1 MVSGRRWKG
10 MERDELD
17 TILQVVENPVRRKII
32 KRLSREPAYELQLSK
47 ELGLGQSLVAKHLKV
62 MKGAGLVSFA
72 SEKSEKGPPR
82 RRYSLAKGVSITMDL
97 GPNLFIEKGMAIE
110 ARPKG
115 RRSELAG
122 RLRRRVEDVA
132 EAVDDSEK
140 ISSLSRV
147 LGEVDERIE
156 EIEEERTELL
166 GVRNLAM
173 HEAARVAS
181 RFEELNTRKVLL
193 HVLDEHER
201 EVDRISEALN
211 LREFSVRSILEE
223 LEDYLG

>member
-1 MVSGRRWKG
+1 
-10 MERDELD
+10 MESDELD
-17 TILQVVENPVRRKII
+17 TVLQVVENPVRRRII

-62 MKGAGLVSFA
+62 MKGAGLVTFA
-72 SEKSEKGPPR
+72 SEKSESGPPR
-82 RRYSLAKGVSITMDL
+82 RRYSLARGISITMDL
-97 GPNLFIEKGMAIE
+97 GPNLFIERGTAIE
-110 ARPKG
+110 ARPRG

-122 RLRRRVEDVA
+122 RLWKRVEDA
-132 EAVDDSEK
+132 SEDADDAEK
-140 ISSLSRV
+140 ISGLSQV
-147 LGEVDERIE
+147 LSEVDERIE

-181 RFEELNTRKVLL
+181 RFDELDTRKVLL
-193 HVLDEHER
+193 HVLDEHEK

-223 LEDYLG
+223 LEDYL

>member
-1 MVSGRRWKG
+1 

-17 TILQVVENPVRRKII
+17 EILQVVENPIRRRII

-62 MKGAGLVSFA
+62 MKEAGLVTIA
-72 SEKSEKGPPR
+72 SEKSESGPPR
-82 RRYSLAKGVSITMDL
+82 RRYSLARGVSITMDL
-97 GPNLFIEKGMAIE
+97 GPNLFIEKGTAIE

-122 RLRRRVEDVA
+122 RFRRRVE
-132 EAVDDSEK
+132 EAAADMDDAEK
-140 ISSLSRV
+140 ISSLSQVLSEVDGR
-147 LGEVDERIE
+147 LGEIQ
-156 EIEEERTELL
+156 EERNELL

-173 HEAARVAS
+173 HEAARAAS
-181 RFEELNTRKVLL
+181 RFAELDTRKVLL
-193 HVLDEHER
+193 HILDEHER

-211 LREFSVRSILEE
+211 LREFSVKSILEE
-223 LEDYLG
+223 LEDYLE

>member
-1 MVSGRRWKG
+1 

-17 TILQVVENPVRRKII
+17 EILQVVEDPIRRRII

-62 MKGAGLVSFA
+62 MKEAGLVTIA
-72 SEKSEKGPPR
+72 SEKSESGPPR
-82 RRYSLAKGVSITMDL
+82 RRYSLARGVSITMDL
-97 GPNLFIEKGMAIE
+97 GPNLFIEKGTAIE

-122 RLRRRVEDVA
+122 RFRRRVE
-132 EAVDDSEK
+132 EAAADMDDAEK
-140 ISSLSRV
+140 ISSLSQVLSEVDGR
-147 LGEVDERIE
+147 LGEIQ
-156 EIEEERTELL
+156 EERNELL

-173 HEAARVAS
+173 HEAARAAS
-181 RFEELNTRKVLL
+181 RFAELDTRKVLL
-193 HVLDEHER
+193 HILDEHER

-211 LREFSVRSILEE
+211 LREFSVKSILEE
-223 LEDYLG
+223 LEDYLE

>member
-1 MVSGRRWKG
+1 
-10 MERDELD
+10 MESDELD
-17 TILQVVENPVRRKII
+17 AILQVVENPVRRRIM

-47 ELGLGQSLVAKHLKV
+47 ELGLGQSLVSKHLKV
-62 MKGAGLVSFA
+62 MKGAGLVTFA
-72 SEKSEKGPPR
+72 AEKSEGGPPR
-82 RRYSLAKGVSITMDL
+82 RRYSLAKGISITMDL
-97 GPNLFIEKGMAIE
+97 GPNLFIEKGTAIGGK
-110 ARPKG
+110 PKG
-115 RRSELAG
+115 RRSELAV
-122 RLRRRVEDVA
+122 RLRERVEGVA
-132 EAVDDSEK
+132 QGMDDSER
-140 ISSLSRV
+140 ISSLSQV
-147 LGEVDERIE
+147 LAEVDGRIE

-181 RFEELNTRKVLL
+181 RFEELDTRKVLL

-211 LREFSVRSILEE
+211 LREFSVKSILEE

>member
-1 MVSGRRWKG
+1 
-10 MERDELD
+10 MESDELD
-17 TILQVVENPVRRKII
+17 EILQVVENPIRRRII

-62 MKGAGLVSFA
+62 MKEAGLVTFA
-72 SEKSEKGPPR
+72 PEKSESGPQR

-97 GPNLFIEKGMAIE
+97 GPNLFIEKGTAIE
-110 ARPKG
+110 VKKGKRP
-115 RRSELAG
+115 EFAG
-122 RLRRRVEDVA
+122 RLWKRVEDA
-132 EAVDDSEK
+132 AGDVDDARK
-140 ISSLSRV
+140 ISGLSQV

-181 RFEELNTRKVLL
+181 RFEELDTRKVLL
-193 HVLDEHER
+193 HILDEHER
-201 EVDRISEALN
+201 EVDQISEALN
-211 LREFSVRSILEE
+211 LRELSVRSILEE
-223 LEDYLG
+223 LADYIG

>member
-1 MVSGRRWKG
+1 
-10 MERDELD
+10 MESDELD
-17 TILQVVENPVRRKII
+17 TILQVVENPIRRRII

-47 ELGLGQSLVAKHLKV
+47 ELGLGQSLVAKHLRV
-62 MKGAGLVSFA
+62 MKEAGLVVFA
-72 SEKSEKGPPR
+72 SEKSESGPPR
-82 RRYSLAKGVSITMDL
+82 RRYSLARGVSITMDL
-97 GPNLFIEKGMAIE
+97 GPNLFIEKGTAIE
-110 ARPKG
+110 AKPKG
-115 RRSELAG
+115 RSSELAG
-122 RLRRRVEDVA
+122 RLRKRVEDA
-132 EAVDDSEK
+132 ALDTDDTEK
-140 ISSLSRV
+140 ISSLSQV
-147 LGEVDERIE
+147 LSEVDGRIE
-156 EIEEERTELL
+156 EIEDERTQLL

-181 RFEELNTRKVLL
+181 RFEELDTRKVLL

>member
-1 MVSGRRWKG
+1 M
-10 MERDELD
+10 
-17 TILQVVENPVRRKII
+17 
-32 KRLSREPAYELQLSK
+32 
-47 ELGLGQSLVAKHLKV
+47 
-62 MKGAGLVSFA
+62 
-72 SEKSEKGPPR
+72 
-82 RRYSLAKGVSITMDL
+82 
-97 GPNLFIEKGMAIE
+97 
-110 ARPKG
+110 
-115 RRSELAG
+115 
-122 RLRRRVEDVA
+122 EDVA
-132 EAVDDSEK
+132 VAVDDAEK

>member
-1 MVSGRRWKG
+1 
-10 MERDELD
+10 MEDEELD
-17 TILQVVENPVRRKII
+17 TILQVVENPIRRKII

-47 ELGLGQSLVAKHLKV
+47 ELRLGQSLVAKHLKV
-62 MKGAGLVSFA
+62 MKAAGLVTFA
-72 SEKSEKGPPR
+72 FEKSESGPPR

-97 GPNLFIEKGMAIE
+97 GPNLFIERGTAIQPSPE
-110 ARPKG
+110 G

-122 RLRRRVEDVA
+122 RLRKRVEEAA
-132 EAVDDSEK
+132 EVLDDAK
-140 ISSLSRV
+140 KLSR
-147 LGEVDERIE
+147 LSQALSDVDGRMS

-166 GVRNLAM
+166 EVRNLAM
-173 HEAARVAS
+173 HEAAKVAS
-181 RFEELNTRKVLL
+181 RFEELDTRKVLL

-223 LEDYLG
+223 LEDFLG